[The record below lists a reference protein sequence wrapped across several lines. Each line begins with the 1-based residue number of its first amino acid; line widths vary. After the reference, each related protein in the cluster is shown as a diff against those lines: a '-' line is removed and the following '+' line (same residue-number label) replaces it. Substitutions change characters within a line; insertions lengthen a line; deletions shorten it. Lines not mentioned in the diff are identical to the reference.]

1 MAAADKRP
9 SMTAI
14 RWPAPAKLNLFLH
27 INGRRP
33 DGYHELQTLFIFLS
47 HGDWLEF
54 DPLPDTDL
62 LTLSPAIPGVPDEQN
77 LIIRAA
83 RLLQNKLASPQGA
96 HIRLE
101 KNLPMGGGIGGGSS
115 DAATTLVALNHLW
128 QAGLSEDEL
137 ADLGVQLG
145 ADVPVFVR
153 GRAAFAEGVGERL
166 QPVELPSAWY
176 LVLKPDCHVATAAV
190 FQDPDL
196 PRATPKM
203 ALPDLLDKKWLLEG
217 EWKNDC
223 ELLVKKR
230 YPEVANAL
238 GWLLEY
244 APSRM
249 TGTGA
254 CVFAQF
260 EDEVAARKVL
270 ARVPEGWDG
279 FIAKGENISPLF
291 VTLQQVS
298 DWGIAKR

>member
-1 MAAADKRP
+1 MAAIDKDSP
-9 SMTAI
+9 MSAM

-27 INGRRP
+27 VNGRRP
-33 DGYHELQTLFIFLS
+33 DGYHELQTLFIFLN

-54 DPLPDTDL
+54 DVIPGSDK

-83 RLLQNKLASPQGA
+83 RLLQARLPSPQGA
-96 HIRLE
+96 HIGLE
-101 KNLPMGGGIGGGSS
+101 KVLPMGGGIGGGSS

-128 QAGLSEDEL
+128 RAGLSEDEL
-137 ADLGVQLG
+137 AELGVQLG

-153 GRAAFAEGVGERL
+153 GKAAFAEGVGERL

-190 FQDPDL
+190 FKDPDL
-196 PRATPKM
+196 PRDTPKM
-203 ALPDLLDKKWLLEG
+203 ALHNLLEG

-230 YPEVANAL
+230 HPEVANAL

-260 EDEVAARKVL
+260 EDEVAAREVL
-270 ARVPEGWDG
+270 AKVPKGWDG
-279 FIAKGENISPLF
+279 FVAKGENISPLF
-291 VTLQQVS
+291 AALQQVS

>member
-1 MAAADKRP
+1 MAAIDKDSP
-9 SMTAI
+9 MTAM

-27 INGRRP
+27 VNGRRP
-33 DGYHELQTLFIFLS
+33 DGYHELQTLFIFLN

-54 DPLPDTDL
+54 EPLTHTDL

-83 RLLQNKLASPQGA
+83 RLLQAKLPSPQGA

-101 KNLPMGGGIGGGSS
+101 KVLPMGGGIGGGSS

-137 ADLGVQLG
+137 AELGVQLG

-153 GRAAFAEGVGERL
+153 GKAAFAEGVGERL

-196 PRATPKM
+196 PRDTPKM
-203 ALPDLLDKKWLLEG
+203 ALHNLLEG

-230 YPEVANAL
+230 HPEVANAL

-254 CVFAQF
+254 CLFAEF
-260 EDEVAARKVL
+260 EDEASARKLL
-270 ARVPEGWDG
+270 ANMPNWLQG
-279 FIAKGENISPLF
+279 FVGRGVTLSPLQT
-291 VTLQQVS
+291 VLQQVCA
-298 DWGIAKR
+298 GNQTQV

>member
-1 MAAADKRP
+1 
-9 SMTAI
+9 MTAT

-27 INGRRP
+27 VNGRRP

-54 DPLPDTDL
+54 EPLPDTDL

-83 RLLQNKLASPQGA
+83 RLLQARLPSPQGA

-101 KNLPMGGGIGGGSS
+101 KVLPMGGGIGGGSS

-128 QAGLSEDEL
+128 QAGLSEEEL
-137 ADLGVQLG
+137 AELGVQLG

-176 LVLKPDCHVATAAV
+176 LVLKPDCHVATATV

-203 ALPDLLDKKWLLEG
+203 AFSNLLEG

-230 YPEVANAL
+230 HPEVANAL

-260 EDEVAARKVL
+260 EDEEAAREVL
-270 ARVPEGWDG
+270 AKVPKRWDG
-279 FIAKGENISPLF
+279 FVAKGENISPLF
-291 VTLQQVS
+291 VTLQQIS